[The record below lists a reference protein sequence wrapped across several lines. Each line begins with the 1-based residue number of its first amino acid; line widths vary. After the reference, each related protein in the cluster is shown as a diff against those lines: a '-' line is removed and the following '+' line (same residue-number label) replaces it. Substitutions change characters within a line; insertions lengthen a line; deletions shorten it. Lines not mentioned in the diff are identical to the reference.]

1 MTSDIL
7 FATFLIFAGGAVL
20 ATVALVARQAMIVAY
35 ILLGVLLGP
44 SCLALIDDPG
54 WIEESAGIGIIF
66 LLYLLGMNMEP
77 RQLAHM
83 LREAMEVTLISCLA
97 FGLLGFAIA
106 SAFGFTVPEA
116 LLIGATSI
124 FSSTIIGLKLL
135 PTTTL
140 HHKHTGQVIIAV
152 LLLQDLLA
160 IVALLVL
167 QGIGGGGDLA
177 TDIAMQLVGLPLL
190 IALAFVA
197 VRYVLEPL
205 LARFDQIHEYIFL
218 VAIAWGLGMA
228 EVAALM
234 NLSHEIGAFI
244 AGVALASSPIA
255 LFIADSLRPLRD
267 FFLVLFFFSLGAGFN
282 LDHVGA
288 VIVPAAVLAAAL
300 LIAKPYVFRKLLVY
314 EGERN
319 RLSGEI
325 GFRLGQMSEFSFL
338 IAVLALEAGVV
349 GERAGNMVQLATLL
363 SFIVSAYLIVNRYPT
378 PIAVRDSLRKD

>member
-7 FATFLIFAGGAVL
+7 FATFLIFAGGAAL

-44 SCLALIDDPG
+44 SCLALINDPG

-77 RQLAHM
+77 RQLAQM
-83 LREAMEVTLISCLA
+83 LREALEVTLVSCLL
-97 FGLLGFAIA
+97 FGLLGFAVA
-106 SAFGFTVPEA
+106 MAFGFTVPEA
-116 LLIGATSI
+116 LLIGGTSI

-140 HHKHTGQVIIAV
+140 HHKQTGQIIIAV

-167 QGIGGGGDLA
+167 QGVGGEGDLA
-177 TDIAMQLVGLPLL
+177 TDIAMQLAGLPLL
-190 IALAFVA
+190 IVLAFAA
-197 VRYVLEPL
+197 VRFVLEPL
-205 LARFDQIHEYIFL
+205 MARFDQIHEYIFL

-228 EVAALM
+228 EVAALL

-282 LDHVGA
+282 LDNVGTVILPA
-288 VIVPAAVLAAAL
+288 VVLAAVLL
-300 LIAKPYVFRKLLVY
+300 LAKPWVFRKLLVY
-314 EGERN
+314 EGERS
-319 RLSGEI
+319 RLSSEI
-325 GFRLGQMSEFSFL
+325 GVRLGQMSEFSFL
-338 IAVLALEAGVV
+338 IAVLALEAGVI
-349 GERAGNMVQLATLL
+349 GERAGNTVQLATLL

>member
-1 MTSDIL
+1 M
-7 FATFLIFAGGAVL
+7 
-20 ATVALVARQAMIVAY
+20 
-35 ILLGVLLGP
+35 
-44 SCLALIDDPG
+44 
-54 WIEESAGIGIIF
+54 
-66 LLYLLGMNMEP
+66 
-77 RQLAHM
+77 
-83 LREAMEVTLISCLA
+83 
-97 FGLLGFAIA
+97 
-106 SAFGFTVPEA
+106 
-116 LLIGATSI
+116 
-124 FSSTIIGLKLL
+124 
-135 PTTTL
+135 
-140 HHKHTGQVIIAV
+140 

-167 QGIGGGGDLA
+167 QGVGGSGDLV
-177 TDIAMQLVGLPLL
+177 TDIAMQLAGLPLL
-190 IALAFVA
+190 IVLAFAA

-205 LARFDQIHEYIFL
+205 MARFDQIHEYIFL

-228 EVAALM
+228 EVAALL

-282 LDHVGA
+282 LDSVSA
-288 VIVPAAVLAAAL
+288 VIMPAVVLAAVLL
-300 LIAKPYVFRKLLVY
+300 LAKPYVFRKLLVY
-314 EGERN
+314 EGERS

-325 GFRLGQMSEFSFL
+325 GVRLGQMSEFSFL

-349 GERAGNMVQLATLL
+349 GERAGNTVQLATLL